1 MAVTTRI
8 GKGRDVTTSSQK
20 KIVDDEQLVQEDE
33 MSSNKL
39 QVNDEVR
46 TDIYDNVEETKVEVN
61 PSREHIIDISE
72 PVMLK
77 AKAPMPRPPHPHP
90 KRLAK
95 KNGENQFKKFID
107 IMKSLSINVPLVE
120 ALEQMPSYAKLM
132 KDLVTK
138 KRSMNCETIKMTH
151 QVHSLAPKLE
161 DSGAFTI
168 PCTIWS
174 ADFAKALCD
183 LGESI
188 NLMPYSVF
196 KTLGVGK
203 PRPKSIRLQ
212 MSDRTMKRPLGI
224 IDDILVLVDKFIFPA
239 DFVFLDCEVDY
250 KVPIILGRP
259 FLTTRKA
266 LVDLE
271 AGELT
276 FRFGDDKVVSMYA
289 SRLHI
294 GGATKE
300 EEVYLMEFGGYL
312 GDKSGILHM
321 SFGLCNVPAIFQ
333 RCMMAIFTDMVED
346 FLEVIVDDFFMV
358 RDSFDDCLAHL
369 DKMLARCEETNLV
382 LNWEKCHF
390 MVYESIVLGQEISKN
405 GIEVDKAMVEMIS
418 KLPPPTS
425 VKGVWSFLGHTGFY
439 RRFIKDFSKVLKLT
453 TNPIITAPNWSVP
466 FELMCDASDVTLG
479 AILGQRINKIIHPVY
494 YASKTMNSTQ
504 VNYTVTEK
512 ELLSIVFAME
522 KLHPYLMDAKVI
534 IRMDNVALHYII
546 SKKDSKAR
554 LMIWVLLLLEFDIDI
569 QDQKGSENQ
578 VADHLSHL
586 EKEKRLHDGL
596 EINDSFP
603 DEQILDIS
611 MKDGPCF
618 VDLENYLVSGIIP
631 IEFSSNQR
639 KKLTRDYQDYYL
651 DELKND
657 GQSLNLRFL
666 LAHLYKDA
674 SKLVKCCDECQRDSG
689 ISKKNEMPLTTIL
702 EIDIFDVWSIDFKG
716 PFDGL
721 QNTDWNVPIP
731 VGVWEDCHLPVEL
744 DHKDMWDLKK
754 LNLAWDV
761 AANLRVA
768 QLNEL
773 DEFRY
778 HAYTNSSLYKEK
790 MKYLH
795 DKYIR
800 NKEFKEGDLVLL
812 FDSRLWM
819 FPGKLKSKWSGPF
832 EVVSMTPFGSLDLKN
847 KMMKCL
853 ESMVT

>member
-1 MAVTTRI
+1 MVKECPNNDMTEAMIQKTFYWGINTNNQCVVNQLAGGNFMTTPYAEACEILDEMEDTSSAWQSRANAPQGDSNMIKLHKELYDHGQAIAELTTTMNQLAKAQLQKVQGPKQVNAIEGFSMMVNKRRQKGPQVQNHVENFVQNDSGFDQDEPYNEQEEEDGNNTGHAMAVTTRI

-161 DSGAFTI
+161 DS
-168 PCTIWS
+168 
-174 ADFAKALCD
+174 
-183 LGESI
+183 
-188 NLMPYSVF
+188 VF

-312 GDKSGILHM
+312 GDKSGILH
-321 SFGLCNVPAIFQ
+321 
-333 RCMMAIFTDMVED
+333 
-346 FLEVIVDDFFMV
+346 
-358 RDSFDDCLAHL
+358 
-369 DKMLARCEETNLV
+369 
-382 LNWEKCHF
+382 
-390 MVYESIVLGQEISKN
+390 
-405 GIEVDKAMVEMIS
+405 
-418 KLPPPTS
+418 
-425 VKGVWSFLGHTGFY
+425 
-439 RRFIKDFSKVLKLT
+439 
-453 TNPIITAPNWSVP
+453 
-466 FELMCDASDVTLG
+466 
-479 AILGQRINKIIHPVY
+479 
-494 YASKTMNSTQ
+494 
-504 VNYTVTEK
+504 
-512 ELLSIVFAME
+512 
-522 KLHPYLMDAKVI
+522 
-534 IRMDNVALHYII
+534 
-546 SKKDSKAR
+546 
-554 LMIWVLLLLEFDIDI
+554 
-569 QDQKGSENQ
+569 
-578 VADHLSHL
+578 
-586 EKEKRLHDGL
+586 
-596 EINDSFP
+596 
-603 DEQILDIS
+603 
-611 MKDGPCF
+611 
-618 VDLENYLVSGIIP
+618 
-631 IEFSSNQR
+631 
-639 KKLTRDYQDYYL
+639 
-651 DELKND
+651 
-657 GQSLNLRFL
+657 
-666 LAHLYKDA
+666 
-674 SKLVKCCDECQRDSG
+674 
-689 ISKKNEMPLTTIL
+689 
-702 EIDIFDVWSIDFKG
+702 
-716 PFDGL
+716 DGL

-773 DEFRY
+773 DEFRNEY
-778 HAYTNSSLYKEK
+778 AL
-790 MKYLH
+790 
-795 DKYIR
+795 
-800 NKEFKEGDLVLL
+800 
-812 FDSRLWM
+812 
-819 FPGKLKSKWSGPF
+819 
-832 EVVSMTPFGSLDLKN
+832 
-847 KMMKCL
+847 
-853 ESMVT
+853 